1 MVHSRSMFAAILATS
16 FECIFAAPIDTA
28 FSAGGVQRNVFVAF
42 PQISGSSANS
52 ADPHIVSG
60 PPYAA
65 LVSSPAEVDAKF
77 PRDISVTVHKSQDAV
92 VNCYLDKGRRS
103 REDSNYSGFCLEP
116 HDLHCGVM
124 LPCRLGPSDVLNGP
138 VRRAEDGPPKKNKKK
153 VHFPE
158 EVVAGTSQTPPPI
171 DIEETQEQITLRKQQ
186 EESHAF
192 NEELRKL
199 YANTSPPRGRP
210 PGLLLR
216 PAKVTKPRPKSPSS
230 KSLTRPPGKSDEK
243 RIP

>member
-16 FECIFAAPIDTA
+16 FECSFAAPINAA
-28 FSAGGVQRNVFVAF
+28 FSAAGGVQRNVLAAF

-52 ADPHIVSG
+52 ADPRNVSG

-65 LVSSPAEVDAKF
+65 LGSLPAEVDAKL
-77 PRDISVTVHKSQDAV
+77 PRDISVMVHKNQDAV

-103 REDSNYSGFCLEP
+103 REDSNYSGFSLEP
-116 HDLHCGVM
+116 HDLLCGVM
-124 LPCRLGPSDVLNGP
+124 LPGPSDVLNGP
-138 VRRAEDGPPKKNKKK
+138 VRRAEDGPLKQKKK

-158 EVVAGTSQTPPPI
+158 DVVTGTSQTPPPI
-171 DIEETQEQITLRKQQ
+171 DIEDTPEQITLRKDQ
-186 EESHAF
+186 EESHALY
-192 NEELRKL
+192 EELKRL

-216 PAKVTKPRPKSPSS
+216 PTKVTKPPRPKSPSS
-230 KSLTRPPGKSDEK
+230 KSLTRPPGKSDQK
-243 RIP
+243 